1 MDENMQ
7 YWMFRKLL
15 SLKYGIKVSE
25 VTQEI
30 VDKYNKEKEQNQ

>member
-1 MDENMQ
+1 MDKNMQ

-30 VDKYNKEKEQNQ
+30 VDKYNKEKGQN